1 MIIDKYL
8 LFDKISNAKKI
19 KLKKKQMI
27 KLQ

>member
-8 LFDKISNAKKI
+8 LFDKISKAKKF

-27 KLQ
+27 KSQ